1 MLPSPFN
8 VKQLAELPSI
18 HEIEATQGGAT
29 PRRAKHRPKRPKRL
43 GLPFNRSSAIDRQR
57 KVG

>member
-29 PRRAKHRPKRPKRL
+29 PRRPKR
-43 GLPFNRSSAIDRQR
+43 IDRNGPSVSGSLSSG
-57 KVG
+57 VGP